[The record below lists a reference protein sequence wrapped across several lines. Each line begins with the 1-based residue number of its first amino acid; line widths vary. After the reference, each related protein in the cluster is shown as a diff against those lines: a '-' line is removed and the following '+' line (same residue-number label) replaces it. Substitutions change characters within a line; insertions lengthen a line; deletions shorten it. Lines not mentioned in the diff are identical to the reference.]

1 MRSGLAALTFAV
13 GMLGLMSTEA
23 SAWYCRAESPSAYGW
38 GTSNSQ
44 GVARRRA
51 LAECAVRT
59 PRRQTCYVI
68 YCR

>member
-1 MRSGLAALTFAV
+1 MKTGFAALTVAI
-13 GMLGLMSTEA
+13 GMLALMSSEA

-38 GTSNSQ
+38 GSSGSQ

-59 PRRQTCYVI
+59 PRYQTCYII